1 MFPFAYYPYAAYSYG
16 LSLDSDVKLKV
27 TPKNA
32 QVFVDGYYAGEVDQ
46 FNGAFERLRVTP
58 GGHEIAVYLD
68 GYRTLSR
75 ELYAAPNS
83 TVTFSD
89 KLVPLAPGEQSAPPA
104 PPQSPT
110 IAPIDPTAPGDAG
123 L

>member
-1 MFPFAYYPYAAYSYG
+1 MG
-16 LSLDSDVKLKV
+16 LSLDSDVKLKI

-32 QVFVDGYYAGEVDQ
+32 QVFVDGYYAGEVDN
-46 FNGAFERLRVTP
+46 FDGAFQRLHVTP
-58 GGHEIAVYLD
+58 GGHEITVYSD

-75 ELYAAPNS
+75 EIYAAPNS

-89 KLVPLAPGEQSAPPA
+89 DLMPLAPGEVSEPPA

-110 IAPIDPTAPGDAG
+110 IAPIEPTAPNDAG